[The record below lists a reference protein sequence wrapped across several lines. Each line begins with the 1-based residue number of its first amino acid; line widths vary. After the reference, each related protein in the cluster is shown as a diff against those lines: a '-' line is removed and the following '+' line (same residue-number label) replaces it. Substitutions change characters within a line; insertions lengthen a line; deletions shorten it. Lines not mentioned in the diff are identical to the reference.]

1 MGISVERGPDMDLR
15 LTEFTL
21 IAPEERLAGNGTI
34 AHAEGVPIRNQA
46 LSVDLEM
53 GARGHLARILDLVG
67 LLKEGQDALGYR
79 QLNQP
84 IHLGGSLRNIDQSQ
98 WRDLLVQASIK
109 KGGGLFDKLLG
120 R

>member
-1 MGISVERGPDMDLR
+1 
-15 LTEFTL
+15 
-21 IAPEERLAGNGTI
+21 
-34 AHAEGVPIRNQA
+34 
-46 LSVDLEM
+46 M

-67 LLKEGQDALGYR
+67 LLKEGQDELGYR

-84 IHLGGSLRNIDQSQ
+84 IQLGGSLRNIDQSQ
-98 WRDLLVQASIK
+98 WREMLVQASIK